1 MALNRKRKAGEMKAL
16 QEAKDEMCIVDFQW
30 TGEVVKDGRLCES
43 VQVNSSLKHP
53 LLVDNLSK
61 LPSKLNP

>member
-1 MALNRKRKAGEMKAL
+1 MKAL
-16 QEAKDEMCIVDFQW
+16 QEAKDEKCIVDFQW